1 MGEATAW
8 RVGPTWQR
16 KGSGRGCGRSGADM
30 WARQVRHIAETAATR
45 ASGERRLTGGPRSAA
60 AEASA
65 RREVAAGPGAGFELS
80 GRWGELGLAVERARP
95 SAGPC
100 GREKRAGP
108 RGLGWVA
115 KGFGLDW
122 EAGWAGLLLLLFYFS
137 FSSQLKTI

>member
-1 MGEATAW
+1 
-8 RVGPTWQR
+8 
-16 KGSGRGCGRSGADM
+16 M

-100 GREKRAGP
+100 GREKRAGL
-108 RGLGWVA
+108 RGERERAGLGWC
-115 KGFGLDW
+115 GFWVVMGLGLSCHLGSW
-122 EAGWAGLLLLLFYFS
+122 AGWVLGFSNPFLFLFP
-137 FSSQLKTI
+137 FVFPTKQT

>member
-1 MGEATAW
+1 
-8 RVGPTWQR
+8 
-16 KGSGRGCGRSGADM
+16 M

-80 GRWGELGLAVERARP
+80 GRWGELGLAVGRAGP

-108 RGLGWVA
+108 KGEGLGCSRA
-115 KGFGLDW
+115 AQGKGNGPPGLGCLGW
-122 EAGWAGLLLLLFYFS
+122 AAEVWAGWECEHGLG
-137 FSSQLKTI
+137 